1 MTVFLLGA
9 SADVRSP
16 CDRECDGTA
25 RECVYNF
32 EVELYQTLSRACHD
46 CPQNVN
52 DCYRKHCI
60 SGDGVERGLI
70 VVNRQMPGEPVI
82 VCHGDTVVVRVKNK
96 LHTETT
102 SVHFH
107 GEHFKG
113 ASTYDDLAA
122 NREGYPKI
130 RHDKGGC
137 DDFILYFANMGH

>member
-1 MTVFLLGA
+1 MKVLRVMTVFLLGA

-82 VCHGDTVVVRVKNK
+82 VCQGDTVVVRVKNK

-113 ASTYDDLAA
+113 PSTYDV
-122 NREGYPKI
+122 RTS
-130 RHDKGGC
+130 RSWGGVPQNQ
-137 DDFILYFANMGH
+137 A